1 MVEAS
6 ESLRT
11 GLGLLKL
18 VSDWEVYTKINMQRK
33 RIELGIIC
41 LHFFRYFRESSFG
54 KYPPEFVSMIIKFG
68 GMVKLTK
75 EKKFLRWFLGCNSQV
90 SWRPE

>member
-18 VSDWEVYTKINMQRK
+18 VSDWQVILK
-33 RIELGIIC
+33 LIC
-41 LHFFRYFRESSFG
+41 KEKGSNSGLFALHFFRYFRESSFG
-54 KYPPEFVSMIIKFG
+54 KYPPEFVSMTIKFG
-68 GMVKLTK
+68 GLVKSTK
-75 EKKFLRWFLGCNSQV
+75 ETKFLRWFLGCNSQV
-90 SWRPE
+90 SCRPE